1 MHFVAKETL
10 FEDYPWTLGY
20 YLTLQSNQ
28 AEEFIFPTF
37 EEAVVDVND
46 QSDSQV
52 SQVFARAYQL
62 LHSVCEAYYVD
73 PEEENLIK
81 ASLDEFFINDMKEK
95 DNVQAHGA
103 KKLGIQTLG
112 NLLTINIQD
121 ISMRGGWALK
131 AFNTFFDYWVGS
143 LPSSVRS
150 RKMIAGWI
158 QVRSILILIVN
169 LNLMTKLLFL
179 FNHSKISLS
188 TYSVLN

>member
-52 SQVFARAYQL
+52 SQVFSRAYQL
-62 LHSVCEAYYVD
+62 LHSICEAYYVD

-81 ASLDEFFINDMKEK
+81 ASLDDFFINDMKEK

-150 RKMIAGWI
+150 GKMIAGWI
-158 QVRSILILIVN
+158 QVCLILILIVN
-169 LNLMTKLLFL
+169 LNLIQKLKFI
-179 FNHSKISLS
+179 FNHSKTNFVL
-188 TYSVLN
+188 YSFLN